1 MKTTDMIKQNNEL
14 RKQLNSENKK
24 YYEDILVYIR
34 VNLNKEERQ
43 TEEILLE
50 ILQDILDAQKNA
62 TSAQEF
68 FGKNPKE
75 ISDSILAE
83 LPNDS
88 EKYWSKFLFVFF
100 LILLQYNLFDLLLQP
115 VVSINWF
122 NTVMPVI
129 FLIITAILGLNSIK
143 YSAFTS
149 DRKKSYFF
157 AFLALFFWIASIL
170 MPIIDKKMNGIVGY
184 ILFSHQAFAAILF
197 ILSIFLLVVQFRFKM
212 NNAAGIYITTF
223 FAVLEGAVLLGIVN
237 PIFVSTGLKIIL
249 WVVIILVSILGVAR
263 DNQKFR
269 KN

>member
-1 MKTTDMIKQNNEL
+1 MKTTDLIKQNNEL
-14 RKQLNSENKK
+14 RKQLNPENKK

-34 VNLNKEERQ
+34 VNLNKEEHQ
-43 TEEILLE
+43 TEEVLLE
-50 ILQDILDAQKNA
+50 ILQDILDAQKNGRL
-62 TSAQEF
+62 AQEF

-83 LPNDS
+83 LANDS

-122 NTVMPVI
+122 NTVLPVI
-129 FLIITAILGLNSIK
+129 FLVVTALLGLTSIK
-143 YSAFTS
+143 YSAFKS

-157 AFLALFFWIASIL
+157 AFLALFLWLASIL
-170 MPIIDKKMNGIVGY
+170 TPIIDKKMNGLVGY
-184 ILFSHQAFAAILF
+184 VLFSHQTFAAILF
-197 ILSIFLLVVQFRFKM
+197 VLSIGLLVVQFRFKM

-237 PIFVSTGLKIIL
+237 PIFVSTGLLIIL

>member
-1 MKTTDMIKQNNEL
+1 MIKQNNEL
-14 RKQLNSENKK
+14 RKQLNPENKK

-34 VNLNKEERQ
+34 LNLNKEEHQ
-43 TEEILLE
+43 TEEVLLE
-50 ILQDILDAQKNA
+50 ILHDILDAQKNGS
-62 TSAQEF
+62 SAQDF

-122 NTVMPVI
+122 NTVLPVI
-129 FLIITAILGLNSIK
+129 LLIVTAIFGLTSIK

-149 DRKKSYFF
+149 DRKKSIFF
-157 AFLALFFWIASIL
+157 AFLALFFWLVSIL
-170 MPIIDKKMNGIVGY
+170 TPIVDKKMNGIVGY
-184 ILFSHQAFAAILF
+184 VLLSHQAFAAILF
-197 ILSIFLLVVQFRFKM
+197 ILSISLLVVQFRFKM
-212 NNAAGIYITTF
+212 NNAVGIYITTF

-237 PIFVSTGLKIIL
+237 PLFVSTGLQIIL
-249 WVVIILVSILGVAR
+249 WLVIILVSILGVVR

>member
-1 MKTTDMIKQNNEL
+1 MKTTDIIKQNNEL
-14 RKQLNSENKK
+14 RKQLNPENKK

-50 ILQDILDAQKNA
+50 ILQDILDAQKNG
-62 TSAQEF
+62 TSAQAF

-122 NTVMPVI
+122 NTVLPVI
-129 FLIITAILGLNSIK
+129 FLVVTAILGLTSIK
-143 YSAFTS
+143 YSAFAS

-157 AFLALFFWIASIL
+157 TFLALFFWMVSIL
-170 MPIIDKKMNGIVGY
+170 TPIIDRKMDGIVGY
-184 ILFSHQAFAAILF
+184 VLLSHQAFAAILF
-197 ILSIFLLVVQFRFKM
+197 ILSISLLIVQFRFKM

-237 PIFVSTGLKIIL
+237 PIFVSTGLRVIL
-249 WVVIILVSILGVAR
+249 WVVIILVSILGVVR

>member
-14 RKQLNSENKK
+14 RKQLNPENKK

-34 VNLNKEERQ
+34 SNLNKEEQQ

-50 ILQDILDAQKNA
+50 ILQDILDAQKNG
-62 TSAQEF
+62 TSAQGF

-75 ISDSILAE
+75 ISDKILAE

-115 VVSINWF
+115 VVFVNWF
-122 NTVMPVI
+122 NTLLPVI
-129 FLIITAILGLNSIK
+129 LLLITAILGLTSIK

-149 DRKKSYFF
+149 DRKKKHFF
-157 AFLALFFWIASIL
+157 AFLALFFWMTSIL
-170 MPIIDKKMNGIVGY
+170 IPIIDKKLNGIVGY
-184 ILFSHQAFAAILF
+184 VVFSHQAFAAILF
-197 ILSIFLLVVQFRFKM
+197 ILSITLLIVQFRFKM
-212 NNAAGIYITTF
+212 NNAVGIYITTF
-223 FAVLEGAVLLGIVN
+223 FAVLEGAVLIGLVN
-237 PIFVSTGLKIIL
+237 PIIASTGLQVIL
-249 WVVIILVSILGVAR
+249 WVVIALMSILGVVK
-263 DNQKFR
+263 DNQTFK